1 MIASSDEKNKLK
13 ICPLKSNDMMSM
25 DTNQLIDETKSQIDV
40 QEIGK
45 LEVQFSTENELSMDE
60 I

>member
-1 MIASSDEKNKLK
+1 
-13 ICPLKSNDMMSM
+13 MMSM

-45 LEVQFSTENELSMDE
+45 LEVQLSTENELSMDE